1 MVVDGQMVP
10 RTSNLRVWSSNLSE
24 RAIIGAVEFVR
35 SSVAYERQAMRGKL
49 VLALIGIA
57 AVLYIVSLFRPEYEE
72 TNLKGQARV
81 IDGDTLEIA
90 GRRIRIFGI
99 DAPEQDQTC
108 ERGGGGTWYCGAEAT
123 RLLNRIARSQIIEC
137 RVRATDI
144 YGRLVARC
152 SVGDEDLGRAMVRSG
167 FAISS
172 SRNREYASEEND
184 ARAGRLGIWS
194 GDWRDAH
201 RDGAR
206 P

>member
-1 MVVDGQMVP
+1 
-10 RTSNLRVWSSNLSE
+10 
-24 RAIIGAVEFVR
+24 
-35 SSVAYERQAMRGKL
+35 MRGKL

-57 AVLYIVSLFRPEYEE
+57 AALYIVSLFRPEYEE
-72 TNLKGQARV
+72 TNLKGPARV

-123 RLLNRIARSQIIEC
+123 RLLNRIARSQIVEC
-137 RVRATDI
+137 RVRATDF
-144 YGRLVARC
+144 YGRLVAHC

-194 GDWRDAH
+194 GAFQNPRDWRDAH
-201 RDGAR
+201 RDRAR